1 MGLLDRLDRY
11 LIDSEYRI
19 NIYKDGVHIINYL
32 EVVDFSNTKV
42 VVRYREGTTIIE
54 GENLVV
60 SKMMDDELLI
70 TGKLKVLKY
79 N

>member
-19 NIYKDGVHIINYL
+19 NIYGDGVHIINYL

-42 VVRYREGTTIIE
+42 VVRYRDGITIIE